1 MKKSKFVVVVFVV
14 LLLAVV
20 SVKPERAYGFDF
32 LQGLADFMEGY
43 NQWWDSLPE
52 QEKLEMMH
60 DAAEYWYE
68 QSQQNQK
75 NQFGQ
80 KKREWWEPSQPTLTS
95 PYQPNQSLPYP
106 LYQPNRSLP
115 EPEKKEEKSWWWPF

>member
-20 SVKPERAYGFDF
+20 NVKPERAYGFDF

-52 QEKLEMMH
+52 QEKLDMMH

-95 PYQPNQSLPYP
+95 PYQPNQSLPYH
-106 LYQPNRSLP
+106 LP

>member
-32 LQGLADFMEGY
+32 LHGLADFMEGY

-52 QEKLEMMH
+52 QEKLDMMH
-60 DAAEYWYE
+60 DAAEYWY
-68 QSQQNQK
+68 
-75 NQFGQ
+75 
-80 KKREWWEPSQPTLTS
+80 
-95 PYQPNQSLPYP
+95 
-106 LYQPNRSLP
+106 
-115 EPEKKEEKSWWWPF
+115 